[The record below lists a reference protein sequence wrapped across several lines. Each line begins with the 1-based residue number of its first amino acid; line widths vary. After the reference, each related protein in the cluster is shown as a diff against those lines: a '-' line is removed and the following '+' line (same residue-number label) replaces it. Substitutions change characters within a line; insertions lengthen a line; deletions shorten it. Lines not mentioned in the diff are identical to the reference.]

1 MVLALI
7 PARAGSKSI
16 KNKNLA
22 LLGDKPLLFYTLDS
36 AKKAR
41 CVDKIVVSS
50 DGGEI
55 LDYATSQGVF
65 ALNRPKELAGD
76 FTQTSEVVAHALGH
90 FRDFDEIIILQPTS
104 PFRDSADIESAYKIF
119 KSNNANAL
127 ISVECADNKI
137 LKAFIANE
145 NGELRG
151 ICDNQ
156 MPFMPRQKLPKVY
169 QSNGAIYIIKKDAF
183 LAHNTLLPPKT
194 HFYEMGESLD
204 IDTPSDLQ
212 RANEI
217 LKTEDK
223 DENSKC
229 E

>member
-22 LLGDKPLLFYTLDS
+22 LLGDKPLLFYTIDS

-50 DGGEI
+50 DGSDI
-55 LDYATSQGVF
+55 LNYAKSQGVCV
-65 ALNRPKELAGD
+65 LNRPSELSQD
-76 FTQTSEVVAHALGH
+76 FTQTSEVVAHTLEH

-104 PFRDSADIESAYKIF
+104 PFRDSADIENAYKIF
-119 KSNNANAL
+119 KDNSANAL
-127 ISVECADNKI
+127 ISVNLTNNKI
-137 LKAFIANE
+137 LKAFIVNE
-145 NGELRG
+145 NGELQG
-151 ICDNQ
+151 IHDNK

-169 QSNGAIYIIKKDAF
+169 QSNGAIYIIKKDA
-183 LAHNTLLPPKT
+183 LLEYRTLLPPKT
-194 HFYEMGESLD
+194 HFYEMSEQNSID

-212 RANEI
+212 KANEM
-217 LKTEDK
+217 LQ
-223 DENSKC
+223 NHFLRNLQ
-229 E
+229 